1 MDEAAAVMTQL
12 PPDRAYPLVAG
23 LVTGEMLGSFSVQ
36 AYDCCGA
43 RSGSFDTLECSLQVA
58 CEGLDPSKASFPLDA
73 AGVAT
78 VEGGHYQSQS
88 PLPPLAL
95 STLPR
100 SWTMP
105 EAYQVVFQLLYVCC
119 EVGPLCFFAPPSD
132 AAVAT
137 DP

>member
-23 LVTGEMLGSFSVQ
+23 LVSGEMLGSFSVQ

-43 RSGSFDTLECSLQVA
+43 RSGSCDTLECSLQVA

-78 VEGGHYQSQS
+78 VEGRHHQSLFAVPS
-88 PLPPLAL
+88 LLAL
-95 STLPR
+95 YCSSTLLR

-105 EAYQVVFQLLYVCC
+105 EASSQGVFRLLCDFVKRFLYARLQ
-119 EVGPLCFFAPPSD
+119 G
-132 AAVAT
+132 
-137 DP
+137 